1 MTTDPFQPFD
11 TRSPLELEERL
22 RRVPKEAMVKGIFL
36 QRIVDEAKSHSG
48 KSIRE
53 AKYFPFKDYPF
64 TEWMQVIVDGGL
76 AAYPRVPPREALR
89 RIGHGTFATYRE
101 STLGKVVL
109 SVAGNSIG
117 ATIPLVPKLY
127 ELTSARGTHVVIAR
141 NDPGH
146 CVVEMRDAWDFPDS
160 YHVGVLEGGFLALG
174 HTVDV
179 RVHTISLSR
188 CDIEFRYAR

>member
-1 MTTDPFQPFD
+1 MTSHPFQPFD

-22 RRVPKEAMVKGIFL
+22 RLVPKDALVKGLFL
-36 QRIVDEAKSHSG
+36 QRIADEAKKLSG
-48 KSIRE
+48 KPIRE
-53 AKYFPFKDYPF
+53 AKYVPFKDYPF
-64 TEWMQVIVDGGL
+64 TEWMQLIVDGGL

-89 RIGHGTFATYRE
+89 RLGHGTFATYRE

-127 ELTSARGTHVVIAR
+127 ALTSARGTRVVIAH
-141 NDPGH
+141 NEPGH
-146 CVVEMRDAWDFPDS
+146 CVVEMHDAWDFPDS

-179 RVHTISLSR
+179 RVGTITRSR